1 MFPALVYRAREA
13 VAGVVEIPV
22 ITVAGEKKETVRIQ
36 RGGTKMVSVQ
46 NVEPD
51 PAYQANHPP
60 PPRWPVAGIT
70 NLRGGILS
78 TLRIRPKEYLKR
90 AGSRP
95 GQRPRFMAAPAPG
108 IGCGFDLFFRA

>member
-1 MFPALVYRAREA
+1 M
-13 VAGVVEIPV
+13 AGVVEIPV

-78 TLRIRPKEYLKR
+78 TLRIS
-90 AGSRP
+90 A
-95 GQRPRFMAAPAPG
+95 QRISEARG
-108 IGCGFDLFFRA
+108 